1 MYGYETVAASQTDQ
15 VLGDTSAGVTGA
27 GKGQRLHRLIISI
40 ATAGANGVVDLKDG
54 SGSAIPI
61 APASTPV
68 GVHSVEVN
76 AISEIGPWKVTT
88 GSAATVLAVG
98 TFKT

>member
-15 VLGDTSAGVTGA
+15 VLGDAAAGVTGA

-40 ATAGANGVVDLKDG
+40 TTAGANGVVDLKDG
-54 SGSAIPI
+54 GGSAIVI
-61 APASTPV
+61 APSTTPV
-68 GVHSVEVN
+68 GVHSVEIN
-76 AISEIGPWKVTT
+76 AISEAGPWKVTT

-98 TFKT
+98 NFKS